1 MAQQTPMMQ
10 QYLSIKSEYKD
21 AFLFFRLG
29 DFYELFHEDAIQA
42 AQLLEITLTKRGK
55 GDDAIP
61 MCGVPYHSAESYIDK
76 IIEKGYK
83 IAVCEQVEDPREAKG
98 VVKRDVVRVITP
110 GTVMEGRALSAEE
123 NHYIAALSF
132 HKDKIAYA
140 KSDLTTG
147 ETEAGIVT
155 DELVELERVLFIDG
169 MKELIVSHDYPGDLK
184 SWLKAVPFTVSF
196 DDQDTIPE
204 PLQSLYDGQ
213 DEAVEKAV
221 GRVWSYL
228 SETQKRSLDHLQ
240 PVTVRM
246 SQQFMQMDA
255 HTRRNLELT
264 SSLIDRTKKGTLFGL
279 LDETKTAMGSR
290 RLRRWIESPLYH
302 QQAIERRLELVNKL
316 KDEMLERV
324 NIQDALQN
332 VYDLER
338 LVGKVAYGNVNAREL
353 VQLKRSLQ
361 QAPSI
366 FEAVNKLGIEG
377 RAVTK
382 EAELCEALADHLQNA
397 LVDEPPISTKDGGM
411 IRKGFHEQLDE
422 YREANE
428 NGKTWLSNLEREE
441 REKSSIKT
449 LKIGYNRVFGYYLEV
464 SRGQSHLVP
473 DYFERKQTLTN
484 AERYVTP
491 ELKDMERKI
500 LDAQEKMEVLEYD
513 LFVQIRETTKAQI
526 TKIQQLA
533 KVISYIDVL
542 QGFAVVSENRRFTR
556 PSFTD
561 DRTLNLV
568 NSRHPVVEV
577 TIPAGDYV
585 ANDVHLHEEREMLLI
600 TGPNMAGKSTYMRQ
614 VAIISIMAQIGC
626 YVPSDTAQLPRFDRI
641 FTRIGAADDLVSG
654 QSTFMVEM
662 VETEYAL
669 NQATNNSL
677 ILLDEI
683 GRGTSTYDGM
693 ALAQAIIEF
702 IHERVRAKTLF
713 STHYHELTVLE
724 EELET
729 LDNVHVKA
737 EEEDGNVVFLHRV
750 EKGRADKSYG
760 IHVAKLA
767 SLPTEVTDRAETLL
781 KTYESGQPTAPVQER
796 TEPMPDEQLTLF
808 EEPKRAE
815 KVKEPKPTTDR
826 ELAQLKEELQQLDV
840 LHLTPFEALE
850 KLYEWQRK
858 LR

>member
-1 MAQQTPMMQ
+1 MMQ

>member
-264 SSLIDRTKKGTLFGL
+264 SSLIDRTKKVRFSGCL
-279 LDETKTAMGSR
+279 TKR
-290 RLRRWIESPLYH
+290 KPQW
-302 QQAIERRLELVNKL
+302 
-316 KDEMLERV
+316 
-324 NIQDALQN
+324 
-332 VYDLER
+332 
-338 LVGKVAYGNVNAREL
+338 
-353 VQLKRSLQ
+353 
-361 QAPSI
+361 
-366 FEAVNKLGIEG
+366 EAVDFVAGSSHRCIINKRLS
-377 RAVTK
+377 AV
-382 EAELCEALADHLQNA
+382 
-397 LVDEPPISTKDGGM
+397 
-411 IRKGFHEQLDE
+411 
-422 YREANE
+422 
-428 NGKTWLSNLEREE
+428 WNL
-441 REKSSIKT
+441 
-449 LKIGYNRVFGYYLEV
+449 
-464 SRGQSHLVP
+464 
-473 DYFERKQTLTN
+473 
-484 AERYVTP
+484 
-491 ELKDMERKI
+491 
-500 LDAQEKMEVLEYD
+500 
-513 LFVQIRETTKAQI
+513 
-526 TKIQQLA
+526 
-533 KVISYIDVL
+533 
-542 QGFAVVSENRRFTR
+542 
-556 PSFTD
+556 
-561 DRTLNLV
+561 
-568 NSRHPVVEV
+568 
-577 TIPAGDYV
+577 
-585 ANDVHLHEEREMLLI
+585 
-600 TGPNMAGKSTYMRQ
+600 
-614 VAIISIMAQIGC
+614 
-626 YVPSDTAQLPRFDRI
+626 
-641 FTRIGAADDLVSG
+641 
-654 QSTFMVEM
+654 
-662 VETEYAL
+662 
-669 NQATNNSL
+669 
-677 ILLDEI
+677 
-683 GRGTSTYDGM
+683 
-693 ALAQAIIEF
+693 
-702 IHERVRAKTLF
+702 
-713 STHYHELTVLE
+713 
-724 EELET
+724 
-729 LDNVHVKA
+729 
-737 EEEDGNVVFLHRV
+737 
-750 EKGRADKSYG
+750 
-760 IHVAKLA
+760 
-767 SLPTEVTDRAETLL
+767 
-781 KTYESGQPTAPVQER
+781 
-796 TEPMPDEQLTLF
+796 
-808 EEPKRAE
+808 
-815 KVKEPKPTTDR
+815 
-826 ELAQLKEELQQLDV
+826 
-840 LHLTPFEALE
+840 
-850 KLYEWQRK
+850 
-858 LR
+858 

>member
-1 MAQQTPMMQ
+1 MR
-10 QYLSIKSEYKD
+10 
-21 AFLFFRLG
+21 FLFFRLG

-213 DEAVEKAV
+213 DEAIEKAV

-264 SSLIDRTKKGTLFGL
+264 SSLIDRTKKVTLFGL

-302 QQAIERRLELVNKL
+302 QQAIERRWNLNKL

-556 PSFTD
+556 PTFTD

-626 YVPSDTAQLPRFDRI
+626 YVPCDTAQLPRFDRI

-750 EKGRADKSYG
+750 EAGRADKSYG

-781 KTYESGQPTAPVQER
+781 RTYESEQPTAPVQER

>member
-1 MAQQTPMMQ
+1 M
-10 QYLSIKSEYKD
+10 
-21 AFLFFRLG
+21 
-29 DFYELFHEDAIQA
+29 
-42 AQLLEITLTKRGK
+42 
-55 GDDAIP
+55 
-61 MCGVPYHSAESYIDK
+61 
-76 IIEKGYK
+76 
-83 IAVCEQVEDPREAKG
+83 
-98 VVKRDVVRVITP
+98 
-110 GTVMEGRALSAEE
+110 
-123 NHYIAALSF
+123 
-132 HKDKIAYA
+132 
-140 KSDLTTG
+140 
-147 ETEAGIVT
+147 
-155 DELVELERVLFIDG
+155 
-169 MKELIVSHDYPGDLK
+169 
-184 SWLKAVPFTVSF
+184 
-196 DDQDTIPE
+196 
-204 PLQSLYDGQ
+204 
-213 DEAVEKAV
+213 
-221 GRVWSYL
+221 
-228 SETQKRSLDHLQ
+228 
-240 PVTVRM
+240 
-246 SQQFMQMDA
+246 
-255 HTRRNLELT
+255 
-264 SSLIDRTKKGTLFGL
+264 
-279 LDETKTAMGSR
+279 
-290 RLRRWIESPLYH
+290 YH

-556 PSFTD
+556 PTFTD

-626 YVPSDTAQLPRFDRI
+626 YVPCDTAQLPRFDRI

-750 EKGRADKSYG
+750 EAGRADKSYG

-781 KTYESGQPTAPVQER
+781 RTYESEQPTAPVQER

>member
-1 MAQQTPMMQ
+1 M
-10 QYLSIKSEYKD
+10 
-21 AFLFFRLG
+21 
-29 DFYELFHEDAIQA
+29 
-42 AQLLEITLTKRGK
+42 
-55 GDDAIP
+55 
-61 MCGVPYHSAESYIDK
+61 
-76 IIEKGYK
+76 
-83 IAVCEQVEDPREAKG
+83 
-98 VVKRDVVRVITP
+98 
-110 GTVMEGRALSAEE
+110 
-123 NHYIAALSF
+123 
-132 HKDKIAYA
+132 
-140 KSDLTTG
+140 
-147 ETEAGIVT
+147 
-155 DELVELERVLFIDG
+155 
-169 MKELIVSHDYPGDLK
+169 
-184 SWLKAVPFTVSF
+184 
-196 DDQDTIPE
+196 
-204 PLQSLYDGQ
+204 
-213 DEAVEKAV
+213 
-221 GRVWSYL
+221 
-228 SETQKRSLDHLQ
+228 
-240 PVTVRM
+240 
-246 SQQFMQMDA
+246 
-255 HTRRNLELT
+255 
-264 SSLIDRTKKGTLFGL
+264 
-279 LDETKTAMGSR
+279 
-290 RLRRWIESPLYH
+290 
-302 QQAIERRLELVNKL
+302 
-316 KDEMLERV
+316 
-324 NIQDALQN
+324 
-332 VYDLER
+332 
-338 LVGKVAYGNVNAREL
+338 
-353 VQLKRSLQ
+353 
-361 QAPSI
+361 
-366 FEAVNKLGIEG
+366 
-377 RAVTK
+377 
-382 EAELCEALADHLQNA
+382 
-397 LVDEPPISTKDGGM
+397 
-411 IRKGFHEQLDE
+411 
-422 YREANE
+422 
-428 NGKTWLSNLEREE
+428 LSNLEREE

>member
-61 MCGVPYHSAESYIDK
+61 MCGVPYHSAETYIDK

-240 PVTVRM
+240 PVTLRM

-382 EAELCEALADHLQNA
+382 EAELCEPLADHLQDA

-500 LDAQEKMEVLEYD
+500 LDAQEKMELLEYD

-542 QGFAVVSENRRFTR
+542 QGFAIVSENRRFTR
-556 PSFTD
+556 PTFSE

-626 YVPSDTAQLPRFDRI
+626 YVPCDTAQLPRFDRI

-750 EKGRADKSYG
+750 EAGRADKSYG

-781 KTYESGQPTAPVQER
+781 KTYESGEAAPDKKR

-815 KVKEPKPTTDR
+815 KVKETKPTNDR
-826 ELAQLKEELQQLDV
+826 ELVQLKEELQQLDV

-858 LR
+858 MR